1 MKPTELLPEE
11 RVRSEYMRI
20 PMDNNG
26 MRDYLDKMAL
36 ESFSLPIFRWNG
48 MRIRRYYNRDRVIS
62 AIINEWVKSIL
73 SDANIPNFFDVMDRY
88 MSWRAIYK
96 MIPIRFAAEP
106 RKISTPWD
114 TRLKLFSHRYIDNDT
129 MMTIYLTFTNYRH
142 CS

>member
-1 MKPTELLPEE
+1 MKPAKLLPEE

-20 PMDNNG
+20 PMDNSG

-36 ESFSLPIFRWNG
+36 NSFPLPIFRWNG
-48 MRIRRYYNRDRVIS
+48 MRIRRYSTS
-62 AIINEWVKSIL
+62 AKMNEWVKSIL

-96 MIPIRFAAEP
+96 MIPIHFETDP
-106 RKISTPWD
+106 RKISAP
-114 TRLKLFSHRYIDNDT
+114 RSIGSKKPFSHRYIDNDT
-129 MMTIYLTFTNYRH
+129 MMTIYLVFTNYRH